1 MVGVDS
7 NSFIILISHQCGLFF
22 LSVWVQKF
30 ASRVGSKATN
40 VKKIRVV
47 WDKLFQDLKK
57 KSLEKKPLSYRVWI
71 AVSVQQLV
79 IAKMHTVTSVFNI
92 LGLPSPSTLL

>member
-1 MVGVDS
+1 MG
-7 NSFIILISHQCGLFF
+7 FFF

-47 WDKLFQDLKK
+47 WDKLFQDLKKKK

>member
-1 MVGVDS
+1 MG
-7 NSFIILISHQCGLFF
+7 FFF

-57 KSLEKKPLSYRVWI
+57 KIFRKKKPLSYRVWT

-79 IAKMHTVTSVFNI
+79 IAKMHTVTSVLIF
-92 LGLPSPSTLL
+92 

>member
-1 MVGVDS
+1 MG
-7 NSFIILISHQCGLFF
+7 FFF

-57 KSLEKKPLSYRVWI
+57 KKSLEKKSLSYRVWT